1 MKTRRIKDLPSKF
14 RRRNRKL
21 PNGSFTDLLGAD
33 RFRKVHI
40 QAEYK
45 PLFSAVS
52 PLITQ
57 TVLHRYILRS
67 PIIKPRHRDMHIY
80 FRISAHIAKWDARTQ
95 FMFYTYDSDLNS
107 VRDFCEICR
116 WIRPLCDRLF

>member
-21 PNGSFTDLLGAD
+21 PNGSFTDLLDAD
-33 RFRKVHI
+33 RFRKVHT

-57 TVLHRYILRS
+57 TVLHRHILRS

-80 FRISAHIAKWDARTQ
+80 FRNRHISQNGMHELNLC
-95 FMFYTYDSDLNS
+95 FTYDSDLKS
-107 VRDFCEICR
+107 VRDFCEICH
-116 WIRPLCDRLF
+116 WIRSLCDRLF